1 MDGLYPFLLL
11 ITVSL
16 RFRIIAV
23 KQSSAARRESEI
35 APTVRD
41 LRILRAEMDEIHIGK
56 GNVQMKTVLFS
67 ERIHEEGMKMVQ
79 ERYKIKVSPSTNE
92 DVLCEEVK
100 DADALIVRSSAITSK
115 IIESGT
121 RLKVIGRHGIGVDQI
136 DIDAATRGK
145 VAVVNTPDANSI
157 SVAEHAVASMLYLC
171 KRLREVDT
179 ALREGV
185 FAQKGSLPGLVTK
198 LGYTTSELYSKNL
211 GLIGFGRIARL
222 VADICAKGF
231 QMNVFAYDAYIPA
244 EKIREYGA
252 EPCTSVEEIL
262 KVGDVISIHVPL
274 TKETK
279 DLIGGKEL
287 ALMKPGAFLINS
299 ARGGLVNEDAL
310 YRALKDKTIAGAAV
324 DVYSQEPPDVNTP
337 LFGIDNL
344 LVTPH
349 IAAMTDGALLRMA
362 TDVAR
367 EVISVLE
374 GKRPRYLVNPEV
386 WE

>member
-1 MDGLYPFLLL
+1 
-11 ITVSL
+11 
-16 RFRIIAV
+16 
-23 KQSSAARRESEI
+23 
-35 APTVRD
+35 
-41 LRILRAEMDEIHIGK
+41 
-56 GNVQMKTVLFS
+56 
-67 ERIHEEGMKMVQ
+67 
-79 ERYKIKVSPSTNE
+79 
-92 DVLCEEVK
+92 
-100 DADALIVRSSAITSK
+100 
-115 IIESGT
+115 
-121 RLKVIGRHGIGVDQI
+121 
-136 DIDAATRGK
+136 
-145 VAVVNTPDANSI
+145 
-157 SVAEHAVASMLYLC
+157 
-171 KRLREVDT
+171 
-179 ALREGV
+179 
-185 FAQKGSLPGLVTK
+185 
-198 LGYTTSELYSKNL
+198 
-211 GLIGFGRIARL
+211 
-222 VADICAKGF
+222 
-231 QMNVFAYDAYIPA
+231 MNVFAYDAYIPA

-367 EVISVLE
+367 DLCCAQSQWSRQIF
-374 GKRPRYLVNPEV
+374 RMH
-386 WE
+386 